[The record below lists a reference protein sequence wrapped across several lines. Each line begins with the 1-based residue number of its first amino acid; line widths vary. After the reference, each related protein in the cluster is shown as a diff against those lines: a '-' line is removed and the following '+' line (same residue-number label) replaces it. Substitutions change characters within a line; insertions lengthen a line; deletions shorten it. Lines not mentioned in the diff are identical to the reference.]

1 MNGATEKFFRHSVR
15 GAMKNL
21 FVESLTS
28 FAMALGICGSA
39 IAADIPMPTKAP
51 VSPAPVL
58 SPWSYS
64 ATFYGW
70 VPLLNGSSTIK
81 GRTTDVDVGY
91 SDLGDLIRRSEIPK
105 DLFAFMGYFEAR
117 NGRFSVFSDLV
128 YLKIGLNG
136 SMTHSRGV
144 DALNASVGA
153 SAGLK
158 FEMFIAELAA
168 AYEVARWGVTGAPG
182 SGTAIDVFAGARAWW
197 QRADASLALSG
208 TVNIGD
214 LTRNADGT
222 LSASNSVSWVDP
234 LIGLRLRHQ
243 FAPGLN
249 FVASGDVGGFGAGSK
264 FSWQALAAI
273 NYDFCVRNNVTW
285 SGMLGYKA
293 LFVDYSQGSG
303 LTHYE
308 YDMTMHGPIF
318 GITARF

>member
-1 MNGATEKFFRHSVR
+1 MYFPFTRRSI
-15 GAMKNL
+15 
-21 FVESLTS
+21 ESI
-28 FAMALGICGSA
+28 AALA
-39 IAADIPMPTKAP
+39 IAFAFSGIAVAADVAMPTKAP
-51 VSPAPVL
+51 VVRPPAIDT
-58 SPWSYS
+58 WTFS
-64 ATFYGW
+64 ATPYAW
-70 VPLLNGSSTIK
+70 VPLLNGSTTVK
-81 GRTTDVDVGY
+81 GRTADVNVDFN
-91 SDLGDLIRRSEIPK
+91 DLMDLVRRSEIPK
-105 DLFAFMGYFEAR
+105 DLFALMGYLEAR
-117 NGRFSVFSDLV
+117 NGRLSLFTDLV

-136 SMTHSRGV
+136 SMARSRGV
-144 DALNASVGA
+144 DELNATVGA

-168 AYEVARWGVTGAPG
+168 AYEVARWGATGAPG
-182 SGTAIDVFAGARAWW
+182 SGTAIDVIGGARGWW
-197 QRADASLALSG
+197 QKADASLALSG
-208 TVNIGD
+208 TFNIGD

-222 LSASNSVSWVDP
+222 LSASKSVGWVDP
-234 LIGLRLRHQ
+234 LVGLRLRHQ

-249 FVASGDVGGFGAGSK
+249 FVASGDVGGFGVGSK
-264 FSWQALAAI
+264 FSWQALAAL